1 MPADSDLLKFI
12 EAARTQGASDV
23 VLVGLLKGR
32 GWPEDDIYRALG
44 AHYEK
49 LTGLP
54 IPIHRAATA
63 QAPSPLTPGLQ
74 AVNSQPSKTA
84 AQAVPSHRRTGAAKD
99 TFLYLLAFSTLG
111 TWTIGVGSL
120 MFTLIDR
127 WITDPLSSY
136 SVAFAD
142 SSSIASSMASLLVAF
157 PIYMLVM
164 RVIISDIERH
174 PEKIDDGVRKW
185 LTYIAL
191 FIAASVVIG
200 DLVATLTIFLRGE
213 LTSRFVAKAVTVIV
227 ISGGVF
233 WYYLGSLKKTPEA
246 AHAIK

>member
-74 AVNSQPSKTA
+74 AVNSQHSKTA

>member
-1 MPADSDLLKFI
+1 MAADSDLLKFI

-44 AHYEK
+44 THYEK
-49 LTGLP
+49 LTGLQ
-54 IPIHRAATA
+54 IPARTGAVPPSRP
-63 QAPSPLTPGLQ
+63 QAPGPQ
-74 AVNSQPSKTA
+74 REMNAVHSI
-84 AQAVPSHRRTGAAKD
+84 PSHRRTGAAKD
-99 TFLYLLAFSTLG
+99 SFLYLLAFSTLG

-136 SVAFAD
+136 SVSYSD
-142 SSSIASSMASLLVAF
+142 TYSIASSMASLLVAF
-157 PIYMLVM
+157 PIYMFVM
-164 RVIISDIERH
+164 RVIISDMQRH
-174 PEKIDDGVRKW
+174 PEKLDDGVRKW

-191 FIAASVVIG
+191 FLAASVVIG
-200 DLVATLTIFLRGE
+200 DLVTTLAIFLRGE
-213 LTSRFVAKAVTVIV
+213 LTSRFLAKAVTVIV

-246 AHAIK
+246 THVK